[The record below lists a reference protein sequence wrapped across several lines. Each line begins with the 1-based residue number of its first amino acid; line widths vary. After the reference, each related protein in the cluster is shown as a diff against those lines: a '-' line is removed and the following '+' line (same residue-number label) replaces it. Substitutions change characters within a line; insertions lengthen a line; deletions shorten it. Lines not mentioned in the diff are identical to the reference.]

1 MIRVERL
8 RKSFGLVSLTY
19 GSATLTEE
27 RRSWLLRRIA
37 TTPLSPM
44 QIITGK
50 IAGRFAIAAVQ
61 VTLMVLVGV
70 AANRL
75 LGIYIGDSAFN
86 LWVVLIVY
94 AITVAPLGIMFGA
107 WFREPEHA
115 ANVGILVT
123 MVMAAFGGCWW
134 PLEVV
139 SKPMQAGALA
149 LPTGWAMKA
158 LHGVISF
165 GFSLGEVLTAILV
178 LLGFAAVFT
187 AVAVRALR
195 VE

>member
-139 SKPMQAGALA
+139 SKPMQAAALA

-165 GFSLGEVLTAILV
+165 GFGLGDVLTAILV

-187 AVAVRALR
+187 AVAIRSLR